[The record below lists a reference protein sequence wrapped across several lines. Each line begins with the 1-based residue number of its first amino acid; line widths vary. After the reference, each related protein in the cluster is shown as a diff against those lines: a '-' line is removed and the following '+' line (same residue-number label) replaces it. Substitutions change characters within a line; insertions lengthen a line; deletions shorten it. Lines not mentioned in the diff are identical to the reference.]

1 MPTQQVR
8 DGLVCCV
15 WAVHYHVYYR
25 DNPTATCELNQFIEQ
40 RIMEHIKQ
48 PRTAPNLAS
57 AVQPEVQLCVSI
69 SQYAGFL
76 LGAATEDRYK
86 PAAVYALVVLLTSC
100 CLVFPPVIS
109 LFSNARSHKSPS
121 SDGCSHHALPQAATD
136 SD

>member
-57 AVQPEVQLCVSI
+57 AVQPEVQLLSASVSMQD
-69 SQYAGFL
+69 SCWEQRLRTG
-76 LGAATEDRYK
+76 T
-86 PAAVYALVVLLTSC
+86 TSC
-100 CLVFPPVIS
+100 CICLGS
-109 LFSNARSHKSPS
+109 TTNKLLFGFPS
-121 SDGCSHHALPQAATD
+121 SYFTVQ
-136 SD
+136 